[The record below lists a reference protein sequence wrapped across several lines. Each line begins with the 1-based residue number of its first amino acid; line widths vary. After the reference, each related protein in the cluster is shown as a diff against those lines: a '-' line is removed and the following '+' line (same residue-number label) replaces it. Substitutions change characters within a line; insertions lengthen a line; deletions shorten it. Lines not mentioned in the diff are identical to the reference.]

1 VVTDYDGMLRGSF
14 GVELVGSDAMHD
26 LAVLRIVPEDE
37 MEIQSLL
44 PIKMGSSSDI
54 QVILY
59 RV

>member
-1 VVTDYDGMLRGSF
+1 VVTDNDGMLRGSF

-44 PIKMGSSSDI
+44 PIKMGSSSDL
-54 QVILY
+54 QVSY
-59 RV
+59 